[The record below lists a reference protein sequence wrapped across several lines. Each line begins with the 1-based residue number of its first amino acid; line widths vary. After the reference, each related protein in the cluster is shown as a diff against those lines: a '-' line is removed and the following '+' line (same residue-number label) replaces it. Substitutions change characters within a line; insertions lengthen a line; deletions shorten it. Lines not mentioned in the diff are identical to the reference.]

1 MSTAEEDRQLRRV
14 IQRTL
19 KDQKEERSN
28 RLRVAR
34 LRTAR
39 IREVEEDGSA
49 GRDRG
54 NPAKALYVDFDCELT
69 LGARWAGKTVRHRL
83 KSVEY
88 AVVGEDGISKPPD
101 GMQSFSADDMGKVGL
116 RDRIITLNERRKD
129 EIVNEGET

>member
-1 MSTAEEDRQLRRV
+1 MTTAEQDRQFRRV

-19 KDQKEERSN
+19 RDQREERSS

-39 IREVEEDGSA
+39 IREVEDEGSI

-54 NPAKALYVDFDCELT
+54 NPAKALYVDIDAEFV
-69 LGARWAGKTVRHRL
+69 LGDRWAGKAVRHRL

-88 AVVGEDGISKPPD
+88 AVIDENGESHPPD
-101 GMQSFSADDMGKVGL
+101 AMQSF
-116 RDRIITLNERRKD
+116 
-129 EIVNEGET
+129 